1 MSRKRHRHKFVWEK
15 TEIIS
20 LCYMLA
26 FIVNLKFQKKIYKL
40 RKSDDRIPIL
50 KLARLR
56 SKNTNENE
64 TKI

>member
-15 TEIIS
+15 TKIMS
-20 LCYMLA
+20 LCYMLV
-26 FIVNLKFQKKIYKL
+26 FIVNLKFQNKIYKL

-64 TKI
+64 TEI